1 VIQRINHHPLPPPQ
15 QGGEIKTKK
24 YMSEFRNEK
33 IINNIKELAALYIEK
48 EAGPTSMIT
57 VTRVLMSPDGK
68 KATIMISVLPV
79 EKEKAA
85 YGFIKRNLGEIRKN
99 ITKNLRVNPIPFL
112 DVEIDEGE
120 KNRQKIDDLL
130 IRG

>member
-1 VIQRINHHPLPPPQ
+1 
-15 QGGEIKTKK
+15 
-24 YMSEFRNEK
+24 MSEYRNEK
-33 IINNIKELAALYIEK
+33 IKNNIKELAATYIER

-57 VTRVLMSPDGK
+57 VTRVIMSPDGK
-68 KATIMISVLPV
+68 RASIMISVLPT

-85 YGFIKRNLGEIRKN
+85 YGFIKRNLGELRKH
-99 ITKNLRVNPIPFL
+99 IKKNLRINPIPFL

-130 IRG
+130 MKS